1 MITISPDPLNPARD
15 RNHRG
20 AAPDKE
26 LPRARRDCRADALAY
41 LGRILPVSSETFVV
55 REIVAL
61 RRLGLSVKVFSLYP
75 PETGV
80 FHPEA
85 PDLAREAEVLLQ
97 PQKPLFWLAHL
108 IFALRFPGR
117 YSHCLYAY
125 VLANNEPWRSRGRCL
140 SYFMVAPFAAWRLR
154 AAGIQHLHAHFANA
168 PASVALMA
176 AALAGISFSFTAHAY
191 DIFIDRLLL
200 PAKLAAAAFVTCI
213 SRYNRRYLQQHYPEA
228 RRAHLE
234 VVRNGLDTAR
244 FCPQPNPQGVPPC
257 IIAVG
262 RLVATKGF
270 HVLVE
275 ACARL
280 RDRGLPCQCLII
292 GDGPEAARLQGLIND
307 FGVTDRVVLKGKL
320 SPAEL
325 MPYFRR
331 ADVLAMPSC
340 VRNQDA
346 DGIPTVLIEAMAME
360 IPVVATRVSGIPEL
374 VKDGETG
381 LLVAPDDAAALAEA
395 LARLFRDQNLARR
408 LAGAGRDLVV
418 SQYRGEASAR
428 QLCGLFAAAIA
439 AHQKN

>member
-1 MITISPDPLNPARD
+1 MINILPDSLNPARD
-15 RNHRG
+15 PNHRG
-20 AAPDKE
+20 AAPDKGAA
-26 LPRARRDCRADALAY
+26 RAPRDCRPYALAY
-41 LGRILPVSSETFVV
+41 LGRILPVISETFVV

-61 RRLGLSVKVFSLYP
+61 RRLGLSVKVFSLHP

-85 PDLAREAEVLLQ
+85 PDLAREAEVLIQ
-97 PQKPLFWLAHL
+97 PRNPLFWLAHL

-117 YSHCLYAY
+117 YFHCLYAY
-125 VLANNEPWRSRGRCL
+125 VLTTDEPWRSRGRCL

-191 DIFIDRLLL
+191 DIFIDKLLL
-200 PAKLAAAAFVTCI
+200 TAKLAAAAFVACE
-213 SRYNRRYLQQHYPEA
+213 SQYNRRYLQEHYPKA
-228 RRAHLE
+228 RLDHLE
-234 VVRNGLDTAR
+234 VVRSGLDTAR
-244 FCPQPNPQGVPPC
+244 FCPHPHPQRVPPC

-262 RLVATKGF
+262 RLVETKGF

-292 GDGPEAARLQGLIND
+292 GDGPEAGRLKNLVND

-325 MPYFRR
+325 MPYYRR

-346 DGIPTVLIEAMAME
+346 DGLPNVLTEAMAMG

-374 VKDGETG
+374 VVDGVTG

-395 LARLFRDQNLARR
+395 LARLLRDQDMARR
-408 LAGAGRDLVV
+408 LARAGRDLVV
-418 SQYRGEASAR
+418 SQYSGETSAR
-428 QLCGLFAAAIA
+428 QLRGLFAAAIA
-439 AHQKN
+439 ANQKN

>member
-1 MITISPDPLNPARD
+1 MITFSPDPLNPAGD
-15 RNHRG
+15 RNFHR
-20 AAPDKE
+20 AAPDKG
-26 LPRARRDCRADALAY
+26 LTRAPRDCRPYALAY

-61 RRLGLSVKVFSLYP
+61 RRLGLSVKVFSLHP

-80 FHPEA
+80 CHPEA

-97 PQKPLFWLAHL
+97 PQNPVFWLAHL

-117 YSHCLYAY
+117 YFHCLYAY
-125 VLANNEPWRSRGRCL
+125 VLTTDAPWRSRRRCW

-154 AAGIQHLHAHFANA
+154 RAGIQHLHAHFANA

-191 DIFIDRLLL
+191 DIFIDQLLL
-200 PAKLAAAAFVTCI
+200 PAKLAAAAFVACI
-213 SRYNRRYLQQHYPEA
+213 SRYNRRYLRKHYPEA

-234 VVRNGLDTAR
+234 VVRNGLDTTR
-244 FCPQPNPQGVPPC
+244 FCPNPHPQGAPPC

-262 RLVATKGF
+262 RLVETKGF

-280 RDRGLPCQCLII
+280 RDRGLSCQCLII
-292 GDGPEAARLQGLIND
+292 GDGPEAGRLQDLVNA
-307 FGVTDRVVLKGKL
+307 FGVDNRVVLQGKL

-325 MPYFRR
+325 MPYYRR
-331 ADVLAMPSC
+331 ADVLAMPAC
-340 VRNQDA
+340 IRHQDA
-346 DGIPTVLIEAMAME
+346 DGIPTVLIEALAME

-374 VKDGETG
+374 VVDGETG

-395 LARLFRDQNLARR
+395 LARLLGDQDLARR
-408 LAGAGRDLVV
+408 LARAGRDLVV
-418 SQYRGEASAR
+418 SQYRGETSAR
-428 QLCGLFAAAIA
+428 QLRGLFAAAIEA
-439 AHQKN
+439 KAN